1 MHKIDVTTKAGM
13 DRLVELY
20 TRKTLGQIIRECGMD
35 ETERNL
41 EHRIT
46 RYVRDG
52 ALIYRRKQITEK
64 VLLELASRGICK
76 AEAARELGVTPVQIG
91 RAARYFGVPFFQG
104 TRGVAAVEK
113 PAKWEPPVSAKVP
126 KEIRDILSKRW
137 ANATAANFKQKQSQN
152 YMWR

>member
-20 TRKTLGQIIRECGMD
+20 ARKPLSAIIRDCGMD

-41 EHRIT
+41 EHRIA

-52 ALIYRRKQITEK
+52 ALIYRRKQITENI
-64 VLLELASRGICK
+64 LLDLASRGICK

-113 PAKWEPPVSAKVP
+113 PAKWEPPVSAKAPV
-126 KEIRDILSKRW
+126 EIRSLLSARW
-137 ANATAANFKQKQSQN
+137 SRSEHKSRFVVGA
-152 YMWR
+152 

>member
-20 TRKTLGQIIRECGMD
+20 ARKTLGQIIKEFGMD

-41 EHRIT
+41 EHRIA

-64 VLLELASRGICK
+64 ILLDLASRGICK
-76 AEAARELGVTPVQIG
+76 AEAARMLWYDCGCG
-91 RAARYFGVPFFQG
+91 L
-104 TRGVAAVEK
+104 
-113 PAKWEPPVSAKVP
+113 
-126 KEIRDILSKRW
+126 IRF
-137 ANATAANFKQKQSQN
+137 ANG
-152 YMWR
+152 

>member
-76 AEAARELGVTPVQIG
+76 AEAARELRVTPVQLG
-91 RAARYFGVPFFQG
+91 RAARYFGIPFFQG
-104 TRGVAAVEK
+104 TRGVAAADK
-113 PAKWEPPVSAKVP
+113 PAEWVPPPSAKVP
-126 KEIRDILSKRW
+126 REIRSLLSARW
-137 ANATAANFKQKQSQN
+137 SASEYKSAFIAG
-152 YMWR
+152 R